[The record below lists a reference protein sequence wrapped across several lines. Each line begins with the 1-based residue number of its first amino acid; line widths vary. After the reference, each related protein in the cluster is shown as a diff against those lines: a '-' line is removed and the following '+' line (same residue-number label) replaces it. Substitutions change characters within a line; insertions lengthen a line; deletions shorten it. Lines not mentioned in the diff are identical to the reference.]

1 MKEEVK
7 KAIDPKIKDFNAFV
21 DDVYIEK
28 QEGRPI
34 LNIVVDSSDIIDLD
48 KITEISRVIND
59 VIDNENVVNAD
70 FDELDVYA
78 KSKGG
83 EESE

>member
-1 MKEEVK
+1 MKEEIK
-7 KAIDPKIKDFNAFV
+7 KAIDPEIESFNAFV
-21 DDVYIEK
+21 DDAYIETV
-28 QEGRPI
+28 ENRPI
-34 LNIVVDSSDIIDLD
+34 LNIVVDSSDVIDLD

-59 VIDNENVVNAD
+59 VIDNKNIVSVD

-83 EESE
+83 EDYE